1 MGDRL
6 LTAVQA
12 KHTARVFLSEARARR
27 HGLGATGSRSTPLS
41 ARVCAPPPRPTA
53 GAAARTG
60 TAGPTGS
67 VRMSALAFPL
77 SLKLPQHS
85 RQAAIAGNRSI
96 MPGLPRLSR
105 VEPFHRPRP
114 KHQVCRFQNYLVA
127 SIPLPIREPRAEHH
141 EQSCA
146 RLQKLLRRIPLQM
159 LTVVNLPSQCIQQI
173 GERPVSA
180 RSHGARICCL
190 SPQFPLPPCR
200 LATWPRTS
208 PDTTPSSR
216 GPLAGA
222 PRSAPPL
229 GSVLLLSRHVFSP
242 PHGRQV
248 AQWTNESARRLP
260 PSRGGPCCRASRV
273 EPLPFLC
280 TFDRGIE
287 RRLFVQL
294 LSHEAAGV
302 SP

>member
-1 MGDRL
+1 MARGELPWLTGCSPLYRPSTQRASSSARRERGGMASGL
-6 LTAVQA
+6 LVLVQ
-12 KHTARVFLSEARARR
+12 RRSARAFAR
-27 HGLGATGSRSTPLS
+27 HR
-41 ARVCAPPPRPTA
+41 PRPTA

-60 TAGPTGS
+60 TAGPAGS

-85 RQAAIAGNRSI
+85 RQAAIASNRSI
-96 MPGLPRLSR
+96 MPGFPRLSR
-105 VEPFHRPRP
+105 VGPFHRPRP

-200 LATWPRTS
+200 LATWRACTAPPR
-208 PDTTPSSR
+208 
-216 GPLAGA
+216 LLVCY
-222 PRSAPPL
+222 RSA
-229 GSVLLLSRHVFSP
+229 G
-242 PHGRQV
+242 GR
-248 AQWTNESARRLP
+248 SAR
-260 PSRGGPCCRASRV
+260 
-273 EPLPFLC
+273 
-280 TFDRGIE
+280 
-287 RRLFVQL
+287 
-294 LSHEAAGV
+294 
-302 SP
+302 

>member
-229 GSVLLLSRHVFSP
+229 GQFCFFRGTYSLRLTGL
-242 PHGRQV
+242 
-248 AQWTNESARRLP
+248 RLP
-260 PSRGGPCCRASRV
+260 NGPAKALAAFRPVEVGLAAAPVESNLRHSSAPS
-273 EPLPFLC
+273 
-280 TFDRGIE
+280 I
-287 RRLFVQL
+287 
-294 LSHEAAGV
+294 AA
-302 SP
+302 